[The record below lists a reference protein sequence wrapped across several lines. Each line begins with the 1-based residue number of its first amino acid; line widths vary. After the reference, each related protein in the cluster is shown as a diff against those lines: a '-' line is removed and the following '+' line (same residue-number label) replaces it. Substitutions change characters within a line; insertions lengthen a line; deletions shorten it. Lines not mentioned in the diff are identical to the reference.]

1 MQYIKI
7 IIKMISKVILLSLL
21 ISFSFQYNIDIQYI
35 DDESNVQ
42 QSESVIA
49 DVFKCIKEIQPVAE
63 DVEAII
69 AAIKSKNIN
78 AIIDLVYQ
86 AIEDGHDSLVKCLA
100 LFPEVE
106 AYIKKYIKVNLD
118 DLLKCITDSKDVTKE
133 AIDLVNTIKKK
144 DFYNLVPKIAQ
155 LLIHGDK
162 LVKDCIRTFK
172 EREMRRKS
180 KHSSLGCFQYCSKV
194 VSPIATTVDGYK
206 LVEEAALRS
215 CIAKCKAFLQ

>member
-1 MQYIKI
+1 
-7 IIKMISKVILLSLL
+7 MISKVIFLSLLLSL
-21 ISFSFQYNIDIQYI
+21 SFQYNIEYI
-35 DDESNVQ
+35 DDDSNVK
-42 QSESVIA
+42 ESVIS
-49 DVFKCIKEIQPVAE
+49 DVFKCIKEIQPIAE
-63 DVEAII
+63 DVEALI
-69 AAIKSKNIN
+69 AAIKSKDIN

-118 DLLKCITDSKDVTKE
+118 DLLKCIMDSKDVTKE
-133 AIDLVNTIKKK
+133 AIDLVNTIKQK

-155 LLIHGDK
+155 LLIHGDA

-172 EREMRRKS
+172 EREMKRKS
-180 KHSSLGCFQYCSKV
+180 KKSTLGCLQYCGKV
-194 VSPIATTVDGYK
+194 VTPVATTLDGYK

-215 CIAKCKAFLQ
+215 CIAKCKAFLY

>member
-1 MQYIKI
+1 
-7 IIKMISKVILLSLL
+7 MISKVIFLSLL
-21 ISFSFQYNIDIQYI
+21 ISLSFQYNIQYI
-35 DDESNVQ
+35 DDDTNVK
-42 QSESVIA
+42 ESVIS
-49 DVFKCIKEIQPVAE
+49 DVFKCIKEIQPIAE

-69 AAIKSKNIN
+69 AAIKSKDIN

-118 DLLKCITDSKDVTKE
+118 DLLKCIMDSKDVTKE

-155 LLIHGDK
+155 LLIHGDT

-172 EREMRRKS
+172 EREMKRKS
-180 KHSSLGCFQYCSKV
+180 KHSTIGCLQYCSKV
-194 VSPIATTVDGYK
+194 VTPIATTLDGYK
-206 LVEEAALRS
+206 LVEEAALSS
-215 CIAKCKAFLQ
+215 CISKCKAFQY